1 MSYEDF
7 EAVFDVHLRG
17 AFHVVRQAFPL
28 MCDAGYG
35 RIVLTSSI
43 GGLYG
48 NHEVANYAI
57 AKAGVIGLSNVAA
70 MEGAAEGVK
79 SNVIVPAAVTRMAE
93 GIDTSAYPPMGR
105 SLWRPWSAGSRTK
118 PVPSQGRSCVALA
131 GRVARAV
138 VAETPGVPAV
148 VVHRRRRRT
157 HGGDPRRVGSR
168 RLSGRP
174 DGHGDHIRYSFAMA
188 TQGASVA
195 SQGPLAGVRVVDLT
209 AMVMGP
215 YCTQIMADMGADVIK
230 VEPPEGD
237 NTRYISVGPAPGMSG
252 VYINVNRASAP
263 SCWTC
268 APKAANRAAGADP
281 NGRRVHPLDAVKGGR
296 QTRLRLRRCR
306 RDEPPIVYTNCYGY
320 GRRGPN
326 RDLPAYDDTIQ
337 AECGLPAVQEQL
349 TGEANYVGTIIADKV
364 AGLTALYA
372 TMMAL
377 FHRERTGEGQEVE
390 VSMFET
396 MASFMLVE
404 HANGAMFDPPLGPA
418 VYPRTVAPNRR
429 PYRTKDGYIAALIYN
444 DKHWN
449 AFIDAVRPAWAT
461 ELYATLELRAND
473 IDTVY
478 GLVAQTMLERTT
490 DEWLALFRELETPRR
505 RSTHPTRCS
514 TIRT

>member
-1 MSYEDF
+1 
-7 EAVFDVHLRG
+7 
-17 AFHVVRQAFPL
+17 
-28 MCDAGYG
+28 
-35 RIVLTSSI
+35 
-43 GGLYG
+43 
-48 NHEVANYAI
+48 
-57 AKAGVIGLSNVAA
+57 
-70 MEGAAEGVK
+70 
-79 SNVIVPAAVTRMAE
+79 
-93 GIDTSAYPPMGR
+93 
-105 SLWRPWSAGSRTK
+105 
-118 PVPSQGRSCVALA
+118 
-131 GRVARAV
+131 
-138 VAETPGVPAV
+138 
-148 VVHRRRRRT
+148 
-157 HGGDPRRVGSR
+157 
-168 RLSGRP
+168 
-174 DGHGDHIRYSFAMA
+174 
-188 TQGASVA
+188 
-195 SQGPLAGVRVVDLT
+195 VRVVDLT

-252 VYINVNRASAP
+252 VYMNVNRGKRAVVLDLRTEGGKTALRALVRTADVFIHSMRSKAVTKLGFGYDDVAAMNP
-263 SCWTC
+263 S
-268 APKAANRAAGADP
+268 
-281 NGRRVHPLDAVKGGR
+281 
-296 QTRLRLRRCR
+296 
-306 RDEPPIVYTNCYGY
+306 IVYTNCYGY

-429 PYRTKDGYIAALIYN
+429 PYRTKDGHIAALIYN

-449 AFIDAVRPAWAT
+449 AFVGAVRPAWAT

-490 DEWLALFRELETPRR
+490 DEWLALFRELEIPAAPLNTPDALFDHPHLNAVGLFETVDTQYGPVRMPGVPTWFSR
-505 RSTHPTRCS
+505 TPGRIAGPTRELGADTAEVLKELGLDRNACGL
-514 TIRT
+514 

>member
-1 MSYEDF
+1 
-7 EAVFDVHLRG
+7 
-17 AFHVVRQAFPL
+17 
-28 MCDAGYG
+28 
-35 RIVLTSSI
+35 
-43 GGLYG
+43 
-48 NHEVANYAI
+48 
-57 AKAGVIGLSNVAA
+57 
-70 MEGAAEGVK
+70 
-79 SNVIVPAAVTRMAE
+79 
-93 GIDTSAYPPMGR
+93 MG
-105 SLWRPWSAGSRTK
+105 
-118 PVPSQGRSCVALA
+118 
-131 GRVARAV
+131 
-138 VAETPGVPAV
+138 
-148 VVHRRRRRT
+148 
-157 HGGDPRRVGSR
+157 
-168 RLSGRP
+168 
-174 DGHGDHIRYSFAMA
+174 
-188 TQGASVA
+188 
-195 SQGPLAGVRVVDLT
+195 SQGPLAGVRVIDLT

-252 VYINVNRASAP
+252 VYVNVNRGKRAIVLDLRTDDGKIALGALIGTADVFIHSMRSKAVAKLGFGYDEVAAMNP
-263 SCWTC
+263 S
-268 APKAANRAAGADP
+268 
-281 NGRRVHPLDAVKGGR
+281 
-296 QTRLRLRRCR
+296 
-306 RDEPPIVYTNCYGY
+306 IVYTNCYGY

-349 TGEANYVGTIIADKV
+349 TGEANYVGTIMADKV

-390 VSMFET
+390 VAMFET

-429 PYRTKDGYIAALIYN
+429 PYRTKDGRIAALIYN

-449 AFIDAVRPAWAT
+449 AFIGAVRPAWAT

-490 DEWLALFRELETPRR
+490 DEWMALFRELEIPAAPLNTPDALFDHPHLNAVGLFETVDTQYGPVRMPGVPTWFSR
-505 RSTHPTRCS
+505 TPGRIAGPTRELGADTAAVLEELGLDRDACGL
-514 TIRT
+514 